1 MNRKDIISILRT
13 TIHEFGKL
21 LLIIILLLTPM
32 VGIAM
37 LSVWLIE
44 DVNVV
49 LGTIVMG
56 MLTIFYIMLWGN
68 ITEHYMK
75 DYDQWIDHL

>member
-1 MNRKDIISILRT
+1 MNRKDIISILRA

-21 LLIIILLLTPM
+21 LLIIVLLLTPM
-32 VGIAM
+32 AGIAI

-75 DYDQWIDHL
+75 DYDQWIDL